1 MDIFALFDAFSL
13 VLLVRILIITLL
25 IVYTVFA
32 LLMMRQISAMTKAVQ
47 MQDDFLIR
55 GLGVMHFVFAVVVL
69 VLALLVG
76 A

>member
-1 MDIFALFDAFSL
+1 MDIFAFLDAFSL
-13 VLLVRILIITLL
+13 VLLVRVLIIILL
-25 IVYTVFA
+25 IVYSVFA

-69 VLALLVG
+69 GLALMVG
-76 A
+76 V

>member
-1 MDIFALFDAFSL
+1 MDIFAFLDAFSL
-13 VLLVRILIITLL
+13 VLLVRVLIIILL
-25 IVYTVFA
+25 IVYSVFA